1 MKIQGVPQLHPPP
14 STAKTLED
22 IYLNNNSVGKL
33 LLSNE
38 ILTQYRLCKIQV
50 KVLKY
55 ASLKWAVAMHS
66 HGLKPCT

>member
-1 MKIQGVPQLHPPP
+1 MKIQGVPQLHPP

-38 ILTQYRLCKIQV
+38 IQTQYHLFANFRLKCLNMLV
-50 KVLKY
+50 
-55 ASLKWAVAMHS
+55 SN
-66 HGLKPCT
+66 GL